1 MSRYL
6 IQTDKEVSVVERAA
20 LYLLDEPF
28 ERSDLANLS
37 ALDKNPSLCPVGSVE
52 FVQAWI
58 RHLGLVEPKPIDYPF
73 SLYRFLGRE
82 VWVTQGVH
90 LLLASSFPIFVKPVA
105 TKAWAGRVLTTDSD
119 LTGLDGP
126 VLVSDVVRFN
136 EEFRVYVL
144 KQGTDPAKILFVGR
158 YDNLDCGLE
167 TAPLGV
173 ISKAKEMIQ
182 VFERGA
188 GNHSYPCAY
197 ALDIGITDT
206 GKILLVEV
214 TDAWAVGLYKP
225 DIGAYPSYRK
235 DYFKWLH
242 ARWEQIV
249 AESAGRQ
256 TFSEELQ

>member
-6 IQTDKEVSVVERAA
+6 IQTDKEVSVTERAA
-20 LYLLDEPF
+20 LYLLDEPV

-37 ALDKNPSLCPVGSVE
+37 VLDKNPSLCPVGSVE

-73 SLYRFLGRE
+73 SLYKFLGRE
-82 VWVTQGVH
+82 VWMAQGVH
-90 LLLASSFPIFVKPVA
+90 LLLVSSFPLFVKPVA
-105 TKAWAGRVLTTDSD
+105 TKAWTGRVLTRDSD

-126 VLVSDVVRFN
+126 VLVSDVVQFN

-144 KQGTDPAKILFVGR
+144 KQGTDSAKILFVGR

-167 TAPLGV
+167 TPPLDV
-173 ISKAKEMIQ
+173 ISKANEMIQ

-188 GNHSYPCAY
+188 GDHSYPCAY
-197 ALDIGITDT
+197 ALDIGITDS
-206 GKILLVEV
+206 GRVLLVEV

-225 DIGAYPSYRK
+225 DTGIYPGYRK
-235 DYFKWLH
+235 DYFNWLH

-249 AESAGRQ
+249 AESTGQ
-256 TFSEELQ
+256 QIFSEEM